1 MCFSSGLQEFVFKS
15 WLFVC
20 VCVCGAGLLREEL
33 LVSAEDEEDYEAP
46 EEGSVL
52 YKLYSLLDVLLM
64 VRSTVS
70 IAHPRHDQETFR
82 VSGEIPGS

>member
-1 MCFSSGLQEFVFKS
+1 MCL
-15 WLFVC
+15 
-20 VCVCGAGLLREEL
+20 AGLLRDEL

-70 IAHPRHDQETFR
+70 IAHPRHDLETFR
-82 VSGEIPGS
+82 VSEKIPRS

>member
-1 MCFSSGLQEFVFKS
+1 M
-15 WLFVC
+15 
-20 VCVCGAGLLREEL
+20 
-33 LVSAEDEEDYEAP
+33 SAEDEEDYEAP

-70 IAHPRHDQETFR
+70 IAHPRHDQHTFR
-82 VSGEIPGS
+82 VSGEIPSKKKKTFNLCLHTETRQQSKSSL

>member
-1 MCFSSGLQEFVFKS
+1 MLNDACVFLCVS
-15 WLFVC
+15 VC
-20 VCVCGAGLLREEL
+20 VCMLGLLKEEL

-46 EEGSVL
+46 KEGSVL

-64 VRSTVS
+64 VRSSVS

-82 VSGEIPGS
+82 VSEEIPRS

>member
-1 MCFSSGLQEFVFKS
+1 MK
-15 WLFVC
+15 C
-20 VCVCGAGLLREEL
+20 VCARACVTGLLREEL
-33 LVSAEDEEDYEAP
+33 LVSAEDEKDYDAP

-70 IAHPRHDQETFR
+70 IALPKHDQEPFK
-82 VSGEIPGS
+82 VSGEIKKIRMKIVGI